1 MSDALTVYRA
11 EYSTNCER
19 IALALAHKELEAES
33 VIITYSDRSPVE
45 AISGQSLVP
54 VIVDGDRVVNDSVAI
69 LRHLDRRDPSPPLF
83 PTDQARKAEVG
94 VFISWFEQVWKRP
107 PNEIEDELSG
117 DRPDQAR
124 ITELS
129 AEIAARLDLFEGLL
143 TDRDFLFGEFGAADC
158 VAYPFLKYAL
168 GREPGDEELFHRI
181 LDDHLVLD
189 DHHRS
194 VRGWIER
201 AGALPRAF

>member
-1 MSDALTVYRA
+1 MSEALTVYRA

-19 IALALAHKELEAES
+19 IALALAHKGLAAES
-33 VIITYSDRSPVE
+33 VTISYSDRSPVE
-45 AISGQSLVP
+45 AISGQGLVP
-54 VIVDGDRVVNDSVAI
+54 VIVDGDTVVNDSVAI
-69 LRHLDRRDPSPPLF
+69 LRYLEQRDPSPRLF
-83 PTDQARKAEVG
+83 PTDRARRAEVD

-117 DRPDQAR
+117 DRPDEAR

-129 AEIAARLDLFEGLL
+129 AEIVARLDLFEGLL

-168 GREPGDEELFHRI
+168 GREPDDDELFHRI
-181 LDDHLVLD
+181 LDDHLVLEG
-189 DHHRS
+189 HHRG

-201 AGALPRAF
+201 VGALPRAF